1 MVIPFDRSDSP
12 SSVKE
17 PILHSCLTQSANQ
30 QPTNIGN
37 NHTGHQL
44 SNNSSFRSLSMKLH
58 HDYGTSC
65 DEERDLIDCLGRSE
79 LKAVRSHAD
88 LAKTVHT
95 VRTLNKS
102 LNRATVQLGIEKV
115 VIITKAR
122 DNSLVYLTKE
132 LTEWLLQTY
141 PNMTVYVDK
150 KLASSCRFNCSGL
163 RKDIPSANTR
173 LKYWTRASLGSDSEN
188 ISFVITLGGDGTVLH
203 ASTLFQTVVPPIVSF
218 SLGSLGF
225 LTNFDFEDFR
235 DVLGKSISD
244 GVNTD
249 LRMRFTCRVHSANG
263 DILEE
268 QQVLN
273 ELTIDRGPS
282 PYVTMLEL
290 YGDGEL
296 LTVAQADGLIVAT
309 PTGSTA
315 YNLSAGGSL
324 VHPEVSGIC
333 ITPIC
338 PHTLSF
344 RPVMVPDSMV
354 LRIKVPERSRSTAWA
369 AFDGRER
376 VEIKQGEY
384 VSVKASIFPFPT
396 VKTSMNGYFAS
407 VSRVLNWNTRK
418 EQRSFKHLLSD
429 KNKRMWDEQE
439 GAEAS
444 DEDDGHFDIDY
455 SDD

>member
-1 MVIPFDRSDSP
+1 M
-12 SSVKE
+12 
-17 PILHSCLTQSANQ
+17 LHSCLEQLAHQ
-30 QPTNIGN
+30 QYAEIPIRNTHGAPS
-37 NHTGHQL
+37 GQGPGPL
-44 SNNSSFRSLSMKLH
+44 SNNSSLRSLSMRMNH
-58 HDYGTSC
+58 EYSSP
-65 DEERDLIDCLGRSE
+65 DEERNLIDALERSDIRS
-79 LKAVRSHAD
+79 VRSHVD

-102 LNRATVQLGIEKV
+102 LNRATVHLGTERV
-115 VIITKAR
+115 VVITKAR
-122 DNSLVYLTKE
+122 DNSLVFLTKE
-132 LTEWLLQTY
+132 LSEWLLQSY
-141 PNMTVYVDK
+141 PNMTVYVDQ
-150 KLASSCRFNCSGL
+150 KLENSCRFDAQGL
-163 RKDIPSANTR
+163 LRDIPHASTR
-173 LKYWTRASLGSDSEN
+173 LRYWTRASLKKDTDN

-203 ASTLFQTVVPPIVSF
+203 ASTLFQTVVPPIVAF

-225 LTNFDFEDFR
+225 LTSFNFEDFR
-235 DVLGKSISD
+235 SVLTKALTD

-249 LRMRFTCRVHSANG
+249 LRMRFTCRVHDAEG
-263 DILEE
+263 QVLEE

-344 RPVMVPDSMV
+344 RPVMVPDSMALQV
-354 LRIKVPERSRSTAWA
+354 KVPPRSRSTAWA

-376 VEIKQGEY
+376 VEIKQGHY

-396 VKTSMNGYFAS
+396 VRAATNGYFSS

-429 KNKRMWDEQE
+429 KNKRMWDEQ
-439 GAEAS
+439 AAQDLS
-444 DEDDGHFDIDY
+444 DESDAYDIDY
-455 SDD
+455 SDV

>member
-1 MVIPFDRSDSP
+1 M
-12 SSVKE
+12 
-17 PILHSCLTQSANQ
+17 
-30 QPTNIGN
+30 
-37 NHTGHQL
+37 
-44 SNNSSFRSLSMKLH
+44 RSLSLRLH
-58 HDYGTSC
+58 HDHATTPE
-65 DEERDLIDCLGRSE
+65 EERDLIDCLERSD
-79 LKAVRSHAD
+79 LKSVRSHAD

-102 LNRATVQLGIEKV
+102 LNRATVHLGIDNV

-132 LTEWLLQTY
+132 LTEWLLQSY
-141 PNMTVYVDK
+141 PDMLVYVDK
-150 KLASSCRFNCSGL
+150 KLESSYRFNACGL
-163 RKDIPSANTR
+163 INDIPTAENR
-173 LKYWTRASLGSDSEN
+173 LKYWTRDMLGMNSDN

-225 LTNFDFEDFR
+225 LTNFPFEDFR
-235 DVLGKSISD
+235 GVLQKAISD

-249 LRMRFTCRVHSANG
+249 LRMRFTCRVHEENG
-263 DILEE
+263 DVIEE

-290 YGDGEL
+290 FGDGEL

-344 RPVMVPDSMV
+344 RPVMVPDSMA
-354 LRIKVPERSRSTAWA
+354 LKIKVPIRSRSTAWA

-376 VEIKQGEY
+376 VEVKQGQY

-396 VKTSMNGYFAS
+396 VKNSMNGYFAS

-418 EQRSFKHLLSD
+418 EQHSFKHLLSD
-429 KNKRMWDEQE
+429 KNKKMWDEQE
-439 GAEAS
+439 AQ
-444 DEDDGHFDIDY
+444 DHYEDDDDKYDIDY
-455 SDD
+455 SDV